1 LRRWPPRLFLI
12 AVLFAGMAVADV
24 ARDSAHPLLDLARQ
38 LESERGRDRDKNP
51 GLARQGPG
59 VSEATHLLEQ
69 AHAPPAGEC
78 AGTIGAT
85 RYAGL
90 FQALGFARGDQ
101 GDFTG
106 AAAEYRKALDCRP
119 HDPDILTRLASASFD
134 ARDFAGARAAIDA
147 SLALDPRSVTANRNA
162 GNLDF
167 IEERWAD
174 AIARFRYVASSDEDR
189 VRASYG
195 QLMYWLAQRRGGV
208 SKPEMVTR
216 TPGEGWPQPL
226 LLYMRGKYT
235 EAELL
240 TPIRSGDED
249 SNTQPD
255 TNTDER
261 LCEAL
266 YYVGE
271 EYWARGHPEVAR
283 EYFAALVN
291 IKIVAFIEHG
301 MALAEI
307 TKLAQ

>member
-1 LRRWPPRLFLI
+1 MLLI
-12 AVLFAGMAVADV
+12 GAMLCAEIAVADV

-38 LESERGRDRDKNP
+38 LETERGRNRDKNP
-51 GLARQGPG
+51 GLARQGPS
-59 VSEATHLLEQ
+59 VTEATHLLEQ
-69 AHAPPAGEC
+69 AHPPKIGEC

-90 FQALGFARGDQ
+90 YQALGFAREDQ

-106 AAAEYRKALDCRP
+106 ATAEYRKALDCRP
-119 HDPDILTRLASASFD
+119 HDPDILTRVAAASFD
-134 ARDFAGARAAIDA
+134 ARDFTAARAAIDA

-174 AIARFRYVASSDEDR
+174 AIGRFRYVSASDPDR

-208 SKPEMVTR
+208 AKPEWVTR

-271 EYWARGHPEVAR
+271 EYWARGQPEVAR
-283 EYFAALVN
+283 DYFAALVN
-291 IKIVAFIEHG
+291 LKIIDFLEHG
-301 MALAEI
+301 LALAEI
-307 TKLAQ
+307 AKLR